1 MEKNKK
7 NSLVLLYT
15 IVLIAFGIYCY
26 FFNILYEK
34 HKFVNPQNYIYRVK
48 KYVELQNYQEAE
60 REIRTALE
68 TFKPPDPEIFALLC
82 EIGKQTKKD
91 FSNERLE
98 LREKIFKLLETC
110 YTSESE
116 SLRSSFEGIK
126 MQLLS
131 SYHLEKSQKQMI
143 FSIWRTLTS
152 NYWKCLADIEL
163 SESQILDLLVIS
175 GAEFC
180 FNSKI
185 GSTGVQFEDDI
196 LVLSA
201 GSPKGRGA
209 QILYQGRNYGGN
221 RRGLYVV
228 VFTPSPHKIFRSDRF
243 DIWESKVEA
252 NRMVQFLEEVPDG
265 YIGVFAVSDEA
276 SENMTPALENA
287 LISFGFTKRTYDG
300 WEKKIFGYS
309 FAFAGIGV
317 KGAKEGSVVQNWAKY
332 RPEKNEI
339 PIAVAGIINGK
350 VKK

>member
-1 MEKNKK
+1 MGKNKK
-7 NSLVLLYT
+7 ISLVVLYT
-15 IVLIAFGIYCY
+15 IVLIAFGIYYY
-26 FFNILYEK
+26 FFNILYEYY
-34 HKFVNPQNYIYRVK
+34 KFVNPQNYIYRIK

-68 TFKPPDPEIFALLC
+68 TFKPPDPEIFALLR
-82 EIGKQTKKD
+82 EIGKQAKKD
-91 FSNERLE
+91 FGKERLE

-110 YTSESE
+110 YTPESD
-116 SLRSSFEGIK
+116 SLKNPFEGIK
-126 MQLLS
+126 KQLLS
-131 SYHLEKSQKQMI
+131 SYHLGKNQKQMI
-143 FSIWRTLTS
+143 FTVWGTLTS
-152 NYWKCLADIEL
+152 YSWRCLADVEL
-163 SESQILDLLVIS
+163 NESQILDLLILS
-175 GAEFC
+175 GAEFS

-228 VFTPSPHKIFRSDRF
+228 IFTPSPHKIFRSDRF
-243 DIWESKVEA
+243 DIWESKDEA

-276 SENMTPALENA
+276 SENLTPALENA

-317 KGAKEGSVVQNWAKY
+317 KGAIEGSAVQNWAKY

-339 PIAVAGIINGK
+339 PIAVVGVIKGK
-350 VKK
+350 VKE